1 MNNTNIYD
9 QNTTKSVPEVKP
21 QYNVASGYKSSLVNL
36 ADNLRTDK
44 NTCHSYLPLYESLFS
59 EKKTYAKN
67 ILEIGIFHGGSIKLW
82 RDYFDI
88 ATIHGLDMIE
98 DDALRWTDI
107 KYDDRINLYTG
118 IDAYDETFFNSNF
131 LSKNIKFDVM
141 LDDGPHSVNSQQK
154 FIQLYSQLLTENGI
168 LIVEDVQSPSYIEE
182 LNSVVPDHLKNFVK
196 VYDLRKQK
204 GRYDDLI
211 FTIDLRL

>member
-1 MNNTNIYD
+1 
-9 QNTTKSVPEVKP
+9 
-21 QYNVASGYKSSLVNL
+21 
-36 ADNLRTDK
+36 
-44 NTCHSYLPLYESLFS
+44 
-59 EKKTYAKN
+59 
-67 ILEIGIFHGGSIKLW
+67 
-82 RDYFDI
+82 
-88 ATIHGLDMIE
+88 
-98 DDALRWTDI
+98 
-107 KYDDRINLYTG
+107 LYTG